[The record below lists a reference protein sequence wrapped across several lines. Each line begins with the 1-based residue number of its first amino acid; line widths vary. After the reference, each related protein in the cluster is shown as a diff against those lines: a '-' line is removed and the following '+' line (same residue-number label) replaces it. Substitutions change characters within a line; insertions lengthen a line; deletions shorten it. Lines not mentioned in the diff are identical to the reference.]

1 MGGSSQPSVAARS
14 WAQQPMDAHVS
25 SVELGRSL
33 RLINHGPTVL
43 ISARYEGVDDVMAA
57 AWACPLDFSPPKL
70 TVVLD
75 SETKTRDLI
84 EHSGHFVV
92 QVPNAKQ
99 LAMTYA
105 LGSHSLNTQR
115 DKLSR
120 AGVKLFNIDGFD
132 APFVSGCSGWLACKL
147 IPEQRNQDCY
157 DLFIAEV
164 IGAWADTRI
173 FRNGRWHFEQSQSEW
188 RSLHYVAGGHFY
200 AIGDALEPQ
209 DRETAASR
217 IGATVARTR
226 PPR

>member
-1 MGGSSQPSVAARS
+1 MGGSSQPSVIPSPGRPRR
-14 WAQQPMDAHVS
+14 PMDAHVS
-25 SVELGRSL
+25 SVELGKSL

-43 ISARYEGVDDVMAA
+43 ISARYGGVDDVMAA

-75 SETKTRDLI
+75 AATKTRDLI
-84 EHSGHFVV
+84 EHSGNFVV

-105 LGSHSLNTQR
+105 LGSQSLITQR

-120 AGVKLFNIDGFD
+120 AGVEFFNIEGFD

-147 IPEQRNQDCY
+147 MPEQRNQDSY
-157 DLFIAEV
+157 DLFIAEI
-164 IGAWADTRI
+164 IGAWADARI
-173 FRNGRWHFEQSQSEW
+173 FQNGHWHFEQSPSEW

-209 DRETAASR
+209 GRETAASR
-217 IGATVARTR
+217 PETAVALTR
-226 PPR
+226 